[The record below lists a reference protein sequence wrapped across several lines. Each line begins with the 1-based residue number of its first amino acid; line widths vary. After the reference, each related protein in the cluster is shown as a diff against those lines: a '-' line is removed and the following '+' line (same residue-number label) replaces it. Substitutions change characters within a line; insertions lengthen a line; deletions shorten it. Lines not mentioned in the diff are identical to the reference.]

1 MPLSKMVVIDKI
13 EILLDGTMQIRQA
26 TIIIEDVAEIGRTY
40 KRWVLTPGQNISK
53 QTQKVKNVAN
63 HIWTADVVTAYKNNH
78 KD

>member
-63 HIWTADVVTAYKNNH
+63 LIWTADVVTAYKNNH